1 MVIQDV
7 TSVGLMSIG
16 NGQEIRISSYT
27 QFLTKF
33 GLCSQ
38 NYLTKDMKSI
48 ILQTCMVTVKSQ
60 DHLYIPANRLMTW
73 SPDIYHGLWG
83 SFAIN
88 SRSKIA
94 LLDSLHSKDRR
105 QEEL

>member
-1 MVIQDV
+1 
-7 TSVGLMSIG
+7 
-16 NGQEIRISSYT
+16 
-27 QFLTKF
+27 
-33 GLCSQ
+33 
-38 NYLTKDMKSI
+38 
-48 ILQTCMVTVKSQ
+48 MVTVKSQ